1 VVAKTRGARTSTP
14 FLREQTF
21 VRAQYIGIPAAAAE
35 IGYGVQAVYAW
46 RQENPELWM
55 EVCEREAPRVEKTIT
70 QTSLETARMVGENEI
85 RIQQRIA
92 DEIESLDPKD
102 LAMLAASAQ
111 RQATAKGINVT
122 KVLELTGR
130 PTHIIADQT
139 GAELLRQLRDRVP
152 GLVVESTAVE
162 EPVKQIESPD

>member
-1 VVAKTRGARTSTP
+1 
-14 FLREQTF
+14 
-21 VRAQYIGIPAAAAE
+21 
-35 IGYGVQAVYAW
+35 
-46 RQENPELWM
+46 
-55 EVCEREAPRVEKTIT
+55 
-70 QTSLETARMVGENEI
+70 MVGENEI